1 MEGNYRVDVSKLKAR
16 VDNTWGGRH
25 GWTSIYQEAY
35 DFAVPQR
42 RPSGGIN
49 GRARQPDRLFDMTA
63 PMSAMFFA
71 GSLQRDLFPAGQ
83 STFELETGPLAALQI
98 SAEQRKLFDRDLA
111 QTSSLIHPF
120 FLAGDWDTAVH
131 EMCVDLSVGTG
142 VLLPVKGTP
151 NDPVR
156 FCCIPFDQVA
166 ISTDAYGRVNLVSW
180 KQELRHDQ
188 IIEAWPNGRFPEG
201 FKEKAARRPNET
213 VVVYQDWWA
222 DALAGGGWHFGVR
235 IDNALTLVSH
245 ERYRTQPIA
254 VPRYYRVP
262 GEAYGRGVVLTALP
276 TIKTLNKA
284 QELAL
289 KSFAISMLGIWGY
302 RSGGTFNPDTARLAP
317 GEFWAMQATGG
328 MLGADV
334 TRLDTPGGAFNVAN
348 MLIGDMQQQ
357 VKDAMHD
364 TRLPEYQGTPRSAS
378 EMAGRLQQRTNIH
391 IGAFGRLV
399 HEIMPV
405 IVPRVAEILY
415 EFGMLP
421 MIRQV
426 DDLLISVKVRSPM
439 QAALNADRIAAIANY
454 WDMVQ
459 AFVGPEMAPVYLDQE
474 ETLAKVADGF
484 QIDKS
489 LIPAGD
495 RRKQIEQEIADR
507 QAQQMQAM
515 MAAEMARQA
524 PGAVRDVAVEE
535 MRRAA

>member
-1 MEGNYRVDVSKLKAR
+1 MQGDFRVDVAKLKRR
-16 VDNTWGGRH
+16 VDNTWGGRS

-35 DFAVPQR
+35 DFAVPMR
-42 RPSGGIN
+42 RPTGGIN
-49 GRARQPDRLFDMTA
+49 GRPRQPDKLFDMTA

-83 STFELETGPLAALQI
+83 STFELETGPLAAI
-98 SAEQRKLFDRDLA
+98 RITKDERKIFDRQLA
-111 QTSSLIHPF
+111 DTSSLIHPF
-120 FLAGDWDTAVH
+120 FLAGDWDTSVH
-131 EMCVDLSVGTG
+131 EMCVDLAVGTG
-142 VLLPVKGTP
+142 VLLPVKGTV

-180 KQELRHDQ
+180 KQELRADQ
-188 IIEAWPNGRFPEG
+188 IVEAWPSGRFPEG
-201 FKEKAARRPNET
+201 FKEKASLRPSDAI
-213 VVVYQDWWA
+213 VVYQDWWA
-222 DALAGGGWHFGVR
+222 DPLFGGGWHFGAR
-235 IDNALTLVSH
+235 LDNSVELITH

-334 TRLDTPGGAFNVAN
+334 TRLDAPMGSFNIGN

-415 EFGMLP
+415 EFNMLP
-421 MIRQV
+421 QVQQV
-426 DDLLISVKVRSPM
+426 DDLLVAVKVRSPM

-459 AFVGPEMAPVYLDQE
+459 AFVGQEMAPVYLDQE
-474 ETLAKVADGF
+474 ETLARVADGF
-484 QIDKS
+484 QIEKA
-489 LIPAGD
+489 LIPAGE
-495 RRKQIEQEIADR
+495 RREQIEQEIQQR
-507 QAQQMQAM
+507 QKQQMQAM
-515 MAAEMARQA
+515 MAAEVAKQA
-524 PGAVRDVAVEE
+524 PGAIKDVAVQQL
-535 MRRAA
+535 RSAA